1 MNSQVIVLMDL
12 VWSAVAAVGFAVL
25 FKVPKRFLIHCAA
38 VGAVGHALRTL
49 LVLNGLNFIV
59 ASLMGATVVGFAGF
73 WMSRRYKIPSP
84 VITVPA
90 IIPLV
95 PGSIAFQSLLTLISA
110 LNAGPE
116 GSQDLFLAA
125 AYDGVSA
132 GLIIFGLGLGISAP
146 FLLLRRRKPVV

>member
-1 MNSQVIVLMDL
+1 MNGLIPVLMDM

-25 FKVPKRFLIHCAA
+25 FKVPKRFLIHCAV
-38 VGAVGHALRTL
+38 VGAVGHGTRTV
-49 LVLNGLNFIV
+49 LVLNGLNLIL
-59 ASLMGATVVGFAGF
+59 ASLIGATVVGFAGF
-73 WMSRRYKIPSP
+73 WLSRRYEIPSP

-116 GSQDLFLAA
+116 GAQDLFLAA
-125 AYDGVSA
+125 AYDAVSA
-132 GLIIFGLGLGISAP
+132 GLIIFGLGVGISAP